1 MSSPPS
7 SARFDR
13 LRLILLIALLVSFV
27 PALLLAWNRI
37 QYEQSKRTVTV
48 VMDYS
53 ALNSQATELGRDW
66 HDLLREYRSY
76 GVNGVAVFED
86 VVGDYP
92 RRGAAIIRSGSEI
105 VADDP
110 SASVRPNYTY
120 LTSVK
125 PGVVEALRDRYTY
138 RTEQVT
144 WRGRTWIG
152 WPVDIR
158 GLPAGPDTPLISEL
172 QRDGLVLVYRP
183 YDVSSVKLGLFATDW
198 PNVPFIVFNGSNLV
212 ANNDPERLKTLEERL
227 GSRVPAVIEA
237 SVADQQKGIEDVIR
251 DRPAIRLFA
260 IRPEWQRLL
269 DPEETASKYVLAARE
284 RSHRLLYVRPYE
296 REDDTKTFL
305 TSLKAGLGRAN
316 IQVGMP
322 QMSEYAPSAALR
334 WLSMIGPI
342 LALVLMAL
350 SYPLSRLGVAAAALT
365 LVGAAV
371 VNHGAPFGTFALVA
385 AVTFPAL
392 GLVMRRNKP
401 TDWLLAT
408 LLSVMGALFVAA
420 LATDRLAM
428 LGLDPFR
435 GVGLTLVVPLLLFG
449 LSLLPRQ
456 DIRKTATDLY
466 NTPMRL
472 GDIAIIMFG
481 LAAIALVVLRRG
493 NTPAVGVSDTEAKVR
508 QALQDSMIRPRTKEI
523 FGHPAGILGL
533 TNFFPPYMSYL
544 LLAGGVVGQSS
555 ILNTFSH
562 SHTPL
567 LISLLRTFNGIWV
580 GALIGF
586 VLIPIVSR
594 GLQFFKGQIAERR
607 APKTGQRI

>member
-1 MSSPPS
+1 MSSPPAS
-7 SARFDR
+7 PRLDR
-13 LRLILLIALLVSFV
+13 TRLILLIALFVSFV
-27 PALLLAWNRI
+27 PALILAWNRI
-37 QYEQSKRTVTV
+37 QYEQSKRTVTLV
-48 VMDYS
+48 VDYP
-53 ALNSQATELGRDW
+53 ALSSQATELGVDW
-66 HDLLREYRSY
+66 RDLLREYRSY

-92 RRGAAIIRSGSEI
+92 RRSAAIIRSGTEI
-105 VADDP
+105 LAED
-110 SASVRPNYTY
+110 ATARVRPSYTY
-120 LTSVK
+120 LASVK
-125 PGVVEALRDRYTY
+125 PGTVEALRDRYTY

-158 GLPAGPDTPLISEL
+158 TLPAGPDTALIDEL
-172 QRDGLVLVYRP
+172 QREGLVLVYRP
-183 YDVSSVKLGLFATDW
+183 YDVSSVKLDVFAKDW
-198 PNVPFIVFNGSNLV
+198 PNVPFVVFNGTNLV
-212 ANNDPERLKTLEERL
+212 ANNDPERLETLEARL
-227 GSRVPAVIEA
+227 GNRVPAVIEA
-237 SVADQQKGIEDVIR
+237 SVADQQKGIEDVIQN
-251 DRPAIRLFA
+251 RPAIRLFA
-260 IRPEWQRLL
+260 IRPEWQALL

-284 RSHRLLYVRPYE
+284 RSHRLLYVRPYG

-305 TSLKAGLGRAN
+305 TSIKAGLERAN
-316 IQVGMP
+316 ITIGTP

-334 WLSMIGPI
+334 WLSALGPI
-342 LALVLMAL
+342 LALALLAL
-350 SYPLSRLGVAAAALT
+350 SYPLSRLGMATAVLT
-365 LVGAAV
+365 LLGAAV
-371 VNHGAPFGTFALVA
+371 VNRGDPFGTFALVA
-385 AVTFPAL
+385 AVAFPAL
-392 GLVMRRNKP
+392 GFVMRRSKP

-408 LLSVMGALFVAA
+408 LFSVVGALFVAA
-420 LATDRLAM
+420 LATDRLSM
-428 LGLDPFR
+428 LGLEPFR

-472 GDIAIIMFG
+472 GDVAIIMIG

-533 TNFFPPYMSYL
+533 TNFFPPYLSYL
-544 LLAGGVVGQSS
+544 LLAGGVVSQAS

-586 VLIPIVSR
+586 VLIPIVAR
-594 GLQFFKGQIAERR
+594 AIKFFKGQIAERR
-607 APKTGQRI
+607 APKSGQRI